1 MHKRIHLVVEGK
13 RTTVNINEELM
24 KLLCKQINI
33 SMNNKFPTTKTSL
46 YHLTPE
52 DISLVRKK
60 LQREID
66 LKDKSDRNIQYRRR
80 YLRER
85 LETYMIY
92 LIADPKLL

>member
-1 MHKRIHLVVEGK
+1 MHKRIHLVVQGK

-24 KLLCKQINI
+24 KLFCRRIN
-33 SMNNKFPTTKTSL
+33 TSL
-46 YHLTPE
+46 SVKNPETKVQNCNLTAD

-66 LKDKSDRNIQYRRR
+66 LKDKSERNIQYRRR

-85 LETYMIY
+85 L
-92 LIADPKLL
+92 